1 MKRIHVCICISII
14 FFTACKKDDAKLASP
29 VSQKS
34 AQLAFKGADQ
44 IPSEI
49 IPLLYNDLIKDKLFE
64 QAENLRVSYYNT
76 LSIRKDNKT
85 DVLKATHADVLSAA
99 KQAGIMAAN
108 LPFHSVPGVGV
119 VLDGTWY
126 TTSGVTSS
134 NEQAIGWVDINFSAM
149 NTSATDAFNSTAPTS
164 TSQYMG
170 TVNQQRRLEA
180 FKLPLVQFGAADN
193 LGTTYFTP
201 SFGFTFTAHVQAI
214 GWQNYVSSSPNTY
227 AGTVGESRR
236 MEAVKI
242 FGPRYSNNSYTL
254 TFNDPAPSTQAR
266 PYIYY
271 RVHQEAYGWEDWKGE
286 NDVAG
291 ITGQSKRI
299 EAMQV
304 RAYLVKVQ

>member
-1 MKRIHVCICISII
+1 MRKIHVCICVSLI
-14 FFTACKKDDAKLASP
+14 FFTACKKDNSKLASP

-34 AQLAFKGADQ
+34 AQLAFKSADQ

-76 LSIRKDNKT
+76 LSIRKDSKI
-85 DVLKATHADVLSAA
+85 DVLKATHTDLLAAA

-108 LPFHSVPGVGV
+108 LPFHSVSGVGV

-126 TTSGVTSS
+126 TTNGVTSS
-134 NEQAIGWVDINFSAM
+134 NQQAIGWVDMSFSAM
-149 NTSATDAFNSTAPTS
+149 NTSATDAFNNAAPTS

-180 FKLPLVQFGAADN
+180 FRLPSVQFGAADN

-201 SFGFTFTAHVQAI
+201 SFDFTYAAHVQAI
-214 GWQNYVSSSPNTY
+214 GWQVYVNSPYQY
-227 AGTVGESRR
+227 AGTVGQSRR
-236 MEAVKI
+236 MESVKI
-242 FGPRYSNNSYTL
+242 FGPRYNNNSYTL

-271 RVHQEAYGWEDWKGE
+271 RVHQEAYGWEDWKAE
-286 NDVAG
+286 NNEAG